1 MSNLCKYFYCLTH
14 YILQDLMAKETL
26 RPVSVSLG
34 TNAQSITAQ
43 YLCNTYATYML
54 HTQHLNN
61 AKSGKTVQHAQ

>member
-1 MSNLCKYFYCLTH
+1 
-14 YILQDLMAKETL
+14 MAKETL
-26 RPVSVSLG
+26 RPVSVSFG